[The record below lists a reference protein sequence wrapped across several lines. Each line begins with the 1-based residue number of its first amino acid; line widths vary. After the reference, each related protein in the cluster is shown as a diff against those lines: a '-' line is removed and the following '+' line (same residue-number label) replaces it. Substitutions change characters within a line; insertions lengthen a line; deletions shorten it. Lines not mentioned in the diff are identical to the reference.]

1 VLKSLIN
8 FLFRQREAD
17 KSLEAEIT
25 SPLFSRK
32 DISVR
37 FAAGDFP
44 PDEGKIDPAF
54 DNCTGDLPPDWEARR
69 MAVLRADNFICQAPG
84 CLETGKHL
92 HAHHIQ
98 ERWKGGNHKLENLI
112 SLCPAHHA
120 LVHLETNTLT
130 VKDQRYRI
138 VSRHWRRKPFSS
150 EKVEVSSHIQRH
162 TRITPAEL
170 KAVKERFNPQ
180 CHWCNKNEWV
190 LDWRRKTIWRKALI
204 WTLVP
209 RVQRTM

>member
-1 VLKSLIN
+1 MLKSLIN
-8 FLFRQREAD
+8 FLFRQREAE
-17 KSLEAEIT
+17 KSLEAEIP

-37 FAAGDFP
+37 FATGDIP
-44 PDEGKIDPAF
+44 PDETKIDPAF

-120 LVHLETNTLT
+120 LVHLETNKIT

-138 VSRHWRRKPFSS
+138 V
-150 EKVEVSSHIQRH
+150 
-162 TRITPAEL
+162 
-170 KAVKERFNPQ
+170 
-180 CHWCNKNEWV
+180 
-190 LDWRRKTIWRKALI
+190 
-204 WTLVP
+204 
-209 RVQRTM
+209 